1 MKYIILIGLLLSCL
15 IIPITSTAQNELE
28 EEVFLMTF
36 VPNIQFS
43 PTYVAIEAGYFATAG
58 FDVSVEY
65 LDEPQ
70 VVDLVATGA
79 NRFGLVSGEQVI
91 LATSQGRPV
100 IYVYEWF
107 QQFPIG
113 IVYSDS
119 LEVESI
125 NDLVGQRFGIPG
137 RFGATYSG
145 FVTLLESAE
154 IEETDIILDEIGF
167 AAPEVFCVGAIDASV
182 IYINNEPLQIRNRA
196 QNGDCGAI
204 SDVNVLQIGEVI
216 DLVSN
221 GVITNQDM
229 ITNNPARVT
238 AFINAYDQGL
248 ASTINNPA
256 RAYLLSSNHIES
268 LLLDDDFRVA
278 LETLANDQDAFL
290 MTMPNR
296 DEVAQSRTEQREFLS
311 QQFDAN
317 ILLQFDILL
326 ASIELWDADQLGF
339 TDEESWIN
347 MQDTL
352 LALGQLGEAA
362 DISDIFTNDFLPTND
377 E

>member
-1 MKYIILIGLLLSCL
+1 
-15 IIPITSTAQNELE
+15 
-28 EEVFLMTF
+28 
-36 VPNIQFS
+36 
-43 PTYVAIEAGYFATAG
+43 
-58 FDVSVEY
+58 
-65 LDEPQ
+65 
-70 VVDLVATGA
+70 
-79 NRFGLVSGEQVI
+79 
-91 LATSQGRPV
+91 
-100 IYVYEWF
+100 
-107 QQFPIG
+107 
-113 IVYSDS
+113 
-119 LEVESI
+119 
-125 NDLVGQRFGIPG
+125 
-137 RFGATYSG
+137 
-145 FVTLLESAE
+145 
-154 IEETDIILDEIGF
+154 

-268 LLLDDDFRVA
+268 LPLDDDFRVA